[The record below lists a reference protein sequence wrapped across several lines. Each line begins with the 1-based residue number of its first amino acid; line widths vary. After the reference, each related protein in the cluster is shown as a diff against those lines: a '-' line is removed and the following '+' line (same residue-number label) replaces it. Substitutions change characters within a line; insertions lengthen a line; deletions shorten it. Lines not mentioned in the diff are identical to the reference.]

1 MIQWFFQFEVK
12 VFLMRKHQKAWFLD
26 HGLHDLSEAKRY
38 EAEVDKELRA
48 RLVIEL
54 RARLVI
60 ENGEPKEIKSLEE
73 LPAEPKQA
81 SMFGE

>member
-48 RLVIEL
+48 RLVIE
-54 RARLVI
+54 
-60 ENGEPKEIKSLEE
+60 NGEPKEIKSLEE